1 MSTKAVAA
9 VFEKYQKERLVF
21 AQQLCELASREN
33 NIESLLN
40 GGALSLLRPLL
51 LDNIPPIQ
59 QAAAN
64 ALAKIATVNEKVA
77 SDIIKLDI
85 LPHLTFKFSEQNV
98 ILMLHLILM

>member
-9 VFEKYQKERLVF
+9 VFEKYQKERLQF
-21 AQQLCELASREN
+21 AQQICELASREN
-33 NIESLLN
+33 NIEHLLT
-40 GGALSLLRPLL
+40 GGALALLRPLL

-77 SDIIKLDI
+77 TDIIKLEI
-85 LPHLTFKFSEQNV
+85 LPHLTYKFNEQNV
-98 ILMLHLILM
+98 NIFSVN